1 MTRLAAENPDRAQL
15 QALGG
20 AELLWAGA
28 RDALF
33 VALTGVGVPGIVA
46 GPLADAGVVRVREMA
61 LPHIVAVTVEVG
73 EGITINGQEP

>member
-33 VALTGVGVPGIVA
+33 VALTGAGVPGIVA
-46 GPLADAGVVRVREMA
+46 GPLADAGLSWTREAA
-61 LPHIVAVTVEVG
+61 LPHIAAATVEVG
-73 EGITINGQEP
+73 EGITIEGR